1 MSRANAEPAR
11 VAAAAARR
19 RSAKVHGLHRNGS
32 YETEY
37 FYTHRL
43 SLLSRLLART
53 TKRMLGDPFGLSQME
68 WRILVQ
74 LEHGSPARIA
84 DIHERSLCPKPQI
97 SSSLPRLL
105 RAGYVVR
112 EDNPADARAPYFAL
126 TEEGL
131 RLYRGVMRLS
141 RKRQQALATLL
152 APDERA
158 GFEAALDKLI
168 AALVAEEADGLFE
181 SVGTAADE

>member
-1 MSRANAEPAR
+1 MSRAVSDLSR
-11 VAAAAARR
+11 GAAARR
-19 RSAKVHGLHRNGS
+19 RAAKPRGMQRSGS
-32 YETEY
+32 YETES

-53 TKRMLGDPFGLSQME
+53 TKRMLGEPFGLSQME

-112 EDNPADARAPYFAL
+112 EDNPSDARAPYFAI

-131 RLYRGVMRLS
+131 RLYRAVMRRS
-141 RKRQQALATLL
+141 RKRQQALEALL
-152 APDERA
+152 GPAERA
-158 GFEAALDKLI
+158 GFESALDRLI
-168 AALVAEEADGLFE
+168 AALLAEEAEDLFE
-181 SVGTAADE
+181 AAEAEE